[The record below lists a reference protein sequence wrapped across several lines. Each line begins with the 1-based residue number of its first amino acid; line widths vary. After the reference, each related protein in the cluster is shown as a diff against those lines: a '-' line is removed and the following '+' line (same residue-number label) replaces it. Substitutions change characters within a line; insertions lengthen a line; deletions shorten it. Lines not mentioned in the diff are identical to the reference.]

1 VSAEIVEA
9 VDLIRLDANRQVA
22 EQTRGEFGQFM
33 TPAPVASLMAGL
45 LETTVRDV
53 TLLDPGAGVGSLAA
67 AAVAELA
74 GRKRKPRSISLTVF
88 EIDDHLA
95 SYLPQ
100 AVSLC
105 RNVCTQAGINFSA
118 DIRQEDFV
126 EWASES
132 LSGGLFDE
140 PAPRFNCAIL
150 NPPYR
155 KINSSGRE
163 RLQLREAG
171 IETSNLYTAFLALTV
186 KLLKRSGEMVAIT
199 PRSFCN
205 GPYFRPFR
213 ELLLSST
220 HLTHVHIFES
230 RKSAFRGDDVLQE
243 NIIFRAVTG
252 PPSGVTLIASSRGP
266 DDDDIAIREV
276 MPTQLVQAGDPEKVI
291 HLVPDELQGRVAS
304 RIQSF
309 SANLEGLGLTVS
321 TGRVV
326 DFRAKEFLAGRN
338 DDGKPDRPS
347 VPLIYPMHF
356 DGGSITWPRQGK
368 KPNYLLRAAETESLL
383 VPAGTY
389 VLVKR
394 FSAKEERRRV
404 LAAVCTAESLR
415 ADAYG
420 FENHLNYYHETGK
433 GLSDDVA
440 YGLAVY
446 LNSSLVDAY
455 FRQFSGHT
463 QVNASDLRK
472 LPYPDRQTLA
482 RLGRAAGLQVP
493 PQETIDNFV
502 AKELPDVADNDFDP
516 VAARKR
522 IDEALA
528 ILKDLGLPRAQ
539 QNDRSALVLLA
550 LLDLPSDTAW
560 EDAGSPL
567 MGITPI
573 MDFARDHY
581 GTTYKPNTRETFRR
595 QTMYQFVEAGIAI
608 YNPDKPDR
616 PVNSPKAVYQVT
628 PLLLDVLRTYGEK
641 EWNKQLKDWLGQVVT
656 LKERYAKKRKMAKIP
671 LKLPTGQ
678 QIELSPGGQNVL
690 VEQIIHEFCPR
701 FAPGG
706 MPIYVGDTEEKY
718 SFFNKAALTK
728 LGVKIDSHGKMP
740 DVVVHHTPKNWL
752 LLIEAVTS
760 HGPVDGKRH
769 DELKRLFS
777 KSRAPLVFVTTFMNR
792 AAMVKYLGQIAWET
806 EVWVADAPSHM
817 IHFNGERFLGP
828 YK

>member
-1 VSAEIVEA
+1 MSVGILEA
-9 VDLIRLDANRQVA
+9 VDLIRLDANRRVT

-33 TPAPVASLMAGL
+33 TPAPVARLMAGL
-45 LETTVRDV
+45 IEGKPRDI
-53 TLLDPGAGVGSLAA
+53 TLLEPGAGVGSLAA
-67 AAVAELA
+67 AAVGELA
-74 GRKRKPRSISLTVF
+74 GRAQKPRSISLTAF

-100 AVSLC
+100 AESLC
-105 RNVCTQAGINFSA
+105 RNACNKAGIDFSA
-118 DIRQEDFV
+118 DIRHDDFV
-126 EWASES
+126 ATATAA
-132 LSGGLFDE
+132 LSGHLFRE
-140 PAPRFNCAIL
+140 APPRFNCAIL

-155 KINSSGRE
+155 KINSGGRE

-186 KLLKRSGEMVAIT
+186 KLLEPAGEMVAIT

-213 ELLLSST
+213 ELLLSNT
-220 HLTHVHIFES
+220 HLTHVHVFES
-230 RKSAFRGDDVLQE
+230 RKNAFRDDGVLQE
-243 NIIFRAVTG
+243 NIIFRAVKG
-252 PPSGVTLIASSRGP
+252 QAAGSTLIASSRGP
-266 DDDDIAIREV
+266 DDNDVTIREV
-276 MPTQLVQAGDPEKVI
+276 TPEQLVHASDSERVI

-309 SANLEGLGLTVS
+309 GCSLQDLGLTVS

-326 DFRAKEFLAGRN
+326 DFRAKEYLAGRN
-338 DDGKPDRPS
+338 GDEKPAGPS

-356 DGGSITWPRQGK
+356 DAGAITWPRQGK
-368 KPNYLLRAAETESLL
+368 KPNYLVRAAEIESLL

-404 LAAVCTAESLR
+404 SAAVCTGQSLA

-420 FENHLNYYHETGK
+420 FENHLNYYHEAGR
-433 GLSDDVA
+433 GLTDDVA
-440 YGLAVY
+440 FGLAVY

-493 PQETIDNFV
+493 QQGKIDSLL
-502 AKELPDVADNDFDP
+502 AKDLPDVAENDFDP

-528 ILKDLGLPRAQ
+528 ILNKLGLPRAQ

-550 LLDLPSDTAW
+550 LLDLPSGSAW
-560 EDAGSPL
+560 EEAGSPL

-573 MDFARDHY
+573 MEFARDHY

-595 QTMYQFVEAGIAI
+595 QTMHQFVEAGIAI

-616 PVNSPKAVYQVT
+616 PVNSPKAVYQIT
-628 PLLLDVLRTYGEK
+628 PLLLDVLRAYGGK
-641 EWNKQLKDWLGQVVT
+641 EWEKLLKDWLGQVET
-656 LKERYAKKRKMAKIP
+656 LKVRYAREREMAKIP
-671 LKLPTGQ
+671 LRLPTGQ
-678 QIELSPGGQNVL
+678 QVELSPGGQNVL

-706 MPIYVGDTEEKY
+706 APIYVGDTEEKY
-718 SFFNKAALTK
+718 AFFDKAALTK
-728 LGVKIDSHGKMP
+728 LGVKIDAHGKMP
-740 DVVVHHTPKNWL
+740 DVVVHYTAKDWL

-769 DELKRLFS
+769 DELKRLFGKS
-777 KSRAPLVFVTTFMNR
+777 KAPLVFVTTFMNR
-792 AAMVKYLGQIAWET
+792 TAMVKYLGEIAWET

-828 YK
+828 YV